1 MRINNNI
8 FSNSINNVGFNNV
21 GFNNANSIYNINDS
35 LLLSG
40 QNLDYLIPLL
50 LMFLRNMLNS
60 FNNSFSPISM
70 NPIGGFG
77 SPVGGFGN
85 PVGGFGNPVGG
96 FGNPVGGFGNPVG
109 GFGNPVGG
117 FGNPVSTFSNSISTL
132 NNSPAAIP
140 GNNNS
145 GNQQEEYS
153 LDLIKQFEGFSPRA
167 YPDGPNRHSI
177 GYGTRANSPNEVID
191 QAEAER
197 RMRDH
202 INNYVLPGI
211 KSIIGEDRWNQLSYS
226 QKSALVSLA
235 YNLGVGGSQKILELV
250 RDGKIE
256 QAAEEMKKYVHDSNG
271 QVLAGL
277 VRRRDEE
284 SKWLLNANE
293 NNNTNQRNNSN
304 ESTNV
309 GNNAN
314 NSNKDNNTNSN
325 NNVDNNNTQ
334 SSQATQN
341 DRNNHRGNND
351 LNNTNI
357 SVVQNLNFHQ
367 GDTVNIQFLGYFGRG
382 PVFGNN
388 TFNK

>member
-77 SPVGGFGN
+77 SPV
-85 PVGGFGNPVGG
+85 
-96 FGNPVGGFGNPVG
+96 
-109 GFGNPVGG
+109 
-117 FGNPVSTFSNSISTL
+117 
-132 NNSPAAIP
+132 
-140 GNNNS
+140 
-145 GNQQEEYS
+145 
-153 LDLIKQFEGFSPRA
+153 
-167 YPDGPNRHSI
+167 
-177 GYGTRANSPNEVID
+177 
-191 QAEAER
+191 
-197 RMRDH
+197 
-202 INNYVLPGI
+202 
-211 KSIIGEDRWNQLSYS
+211 
-226 QKSALVSLA
+226 
-235 YNLGVGGSQKILELV
+235 
-250 RDGKIE
+250 DGKIE